1 MKTVVCICTYKRSEL
16 LERLLLS
23 LQHMHLG
30 ELDPK
35 DFRALVVD
43 NYPDDGRA
51 RAVCERVCGQVPM
64 PLDLVEETR
73 RGTSFARN
81 RAVDE
86 ALRQDADFIAFIDDD
101 DLPEPDWL
109 LRLIEK
115 QQETRADIVFG
126 TEHRVMNAGWPAWLK
141 KSPLFEKRIKE
152 GVTEYGTPRG
162 ISTYNVLVGRG
173 ILERVK
179 STGPVFSPE
188 FAHFKCEDT
197 DFFIRAA
204 RSGATFARADKSV
217 INRNYEPHRVT
228 VCGLLREARRLG
240 TYNMVLL
247 KRYGAADQ
255 AGRRRK
261 KAVAKIASN
270 LLKLPFCTFS
280 RVALM
285 RDLFYLARELATLR
299 AYYARTSLKS
309 QDVTQ

>member
-1 MKTVVCICTYKRSEL
+1 MKIVVCICTYKRSEL
-16 LERLLLS
+16 LERLLVS
-23 LQHMHLG
+23 LQHIHLERIEPG
-30 ELDPK
+30 DV
-35 DFRALVVD
+35 RAIVAD
-43 NYPDDGRA
+43 NYPDGRA
-51 RAVCERVCGQVPM
+51 RAVCERVSGKLPIE
-64 PLDLVEETR
+64 LNFIEETR

-86 ALRQDADFIAFIDDD
+86 ALRRDADFIAFIDDD
-101 DLPEPDWL
+101 DLPESDWL

-115 QQETRADIVFG
+115 QRETRADIVFG
-126 TEHRVMNAGWPAWLK
+126 TERRVVNGDWPVWLK

-162 ISTYNVLVGRG
+162 ISAYNVLVGRG

-179 STGPVFSPE
+179 STGLVFSPE
-188 FAHFKCEDT
+188 FARFKCEDT

-228 VCGLLREARRLG
+228 VRGLLPEAKRLG
-240 TYNMVLL
+240 TYNMLLL
-247 KRYGAADQ
+247 KRYGATGQ
-255 AGRRRK
+255 ANRRRT

-270 LLKLPFCTFS
+270 LLKLPFCAFS
-280 RVALM
+280 RVRLM
-285 RDLFYLARELATLR
+285 RGLFYLTRELAALR

-309 QDVTQ
+309 PGLKY

>member
-1 MKTVVCICTYKRSEL
+1 MNIVVCICTYKRPEL
-16 LERLLLS
+16 LERLLVS
-23 LQHMHLG
+23 LQRIHLERIEPG
-30 ELDPK
+30 DV
-35 DFRALVVD
+35 RAIVVD
-43 NYPDDGRA
+43 NYPDGRA
-51 RAVCERVCGQVPM
+51 RAVCERVSGKLPIE
-64 PLDLVEETR
+64 LDLIEETQ

-86 ALRQDADFIAFIDDD
+86 ALRREGDFIAFVDDD

-109 LRLIEK
+109 LRLIQK

-126 TEHRVMNAGWPAWLK
+126 TERRVMNADWPAWLR

-173 ILERVK
+173 ILQRVR

-188 FAHFKCEDT
+188 FARFKCEDT
-197 DFFIRAA
+197 EFFIRAA
-204 RSGATFARADKSV
+204 RSGATFARAEESV

-228 VCGLLREARRLG
+228 VLGLLREATRLG

-247 KRYGAADQ
+247 KRYSASGQ
-255 AGRRRK
+255 ASRRRT

-270 LLKLPFCTFS
+270 LLKLPFCIFS

-285 RDLFYLARELATLR
+285 RGLFYLAREIATLR
-299 AYYARTSLKS
+299 AYYGRTSPNS
-309 QDVTQ
+309 PSVT